1 MTLEFKGIG
10 GHQSNQAATDEW
22 LTPPFVLAA
31 LGGAGSFDLD
41 PCTPDVQPW
50 PTARHR
56 YTRADNGLMKPWFGR
71 VWLNPPYY
79 ANVIGRWLARL
90 AEHGRGST
98 IIFARTETT
107 AFFDCVWERASGVLF
122 LRGRL
127 HFHVA
132 TDTWFKR
139 KNRPPLFVSAGGRA
153 PANSGAPSVICAYG
167 PGDLDVLAGCGL
179 AGKFV
184 PLRFPRGLLVA
195 LFADADATT
204 PSWREA
210 ITDWLR
216 AQDGPV
222 KLDQVYAAFAGH
234 AKTRTNRH
242 WREKIRQTL
251 QRAARRTGP
260 GEYESQEAW
269 SGARDRGRPAG
280 RTGTGNGAATGTKE
294 RSAA

>member
-10 GHQSNQAATDEW
+10 GHQSNRAETDEW

-31 LGGAGSFDLD
+31 LGGAESFDLD
-41 PCTPDVQPW
+41 PCTPDTQPW
-50 PTARHR
+50 PTARNR

-98 IIFARTETT
+98 IIFARTETA
-107 AFFDCVWERASGVLF
+107 AFFDFVWAHASGVLF

-127 HFHVA
+127 NFHHRDG
-132 TDTWFKR
+132 T
-139 KNRPPLFVSAGGRA
+139 RA
-153 PANSGAPSVICAYG
+153 RANSGAPSVICAYG
-167 PGDLDVLAGCGL
+167 PGDLDVLAGCALEGQ
-179 AGKFV
+179 FV

-195 LFADADATT
+195 LVADGEGIS

-210 ITDWLR
+210 VTTWLR

-222 KLDQVYAAFAGH
+222 KLDAVYAAFAGH

-251 QRAARRTGP
+251 QRAARRTGR
-260 GEYESQEAW
+260 GEYE
-269 SGARDRGRPAG
+269 
-280 RTGTGNGAATGTKE
+280 AA
-294 RSAA
+294 A